1 MTNLFIPNN
10 TFFDHEFIGDSM
22 CGLFPYEERQNQG
35 EIMDQI
41 QSCLEQSKSI
51 IYQASTGSG
60 KTVCTLTSSLDYAAK
75 EGKKILYLTRTNSQ
89 QRQVLLELREIG
101 GYYGLGLQGR
111 NNTCL
116 LAEDDE
122 ELQEGGAEELS
133 KYCSDRKKEVRTS
146 LQEDREPT
154 ACPYYAGLL
163 QADLDEIHA
172 EFKKNIPTVDEVLDF
187 CRERKVC
194 PYELT
199 KALIP
204 EAKVVTAPYIYFF
217 FPFIRKQLKEWMN
230 VELSDLIVVVDEAH
244 NLPDYARDLSS
255 SDITKAALER
265 AKDEALEFGDP
276 ELQTDMSISSLC
288 ELFEGI
294 ILDIVE
300 EFVVEEDGLIPPSEL
315 RTELLHSLGVNTNQL
330 KGLIKD
336 LKVQGEIVQ
345 EKKREEKKL
354 PRSYIHSLASF
365 LSSWF
370 SIKGEDY
377 VKLVNGGD
385 NPSLEAFCLDP
396 SNVTSILNSCHSS
409 IHQSA
414 TLEPVDEYRD
424 SMGLPKETE
433 MEIYPS
439 PFPDENHSLFYVE
452 GLTTRYEELQRGEEM
467 IRSLRDELKN
477 LLKTVDRNTVVFFP
491 SYRLMEEI
499 TGPMRDEIDE
509 VFLEEQKMQQ
519 SELMGLVNDFKEE
532 GGVLFSVIG
541 GRVSEGM
548 NFPGEQLELAVV
560 VGIPYPKPTAR
571 QKGLKHYY
579 DMKFNKGW
587 EYTVKAPAVRKI
599 LQATGRLIRSEDDLG
614 VSVIL
619 DERAVHF
626 KQYLEDLRLVEDVPS
641 AVENFFEEG
650 RQNL

>member
-1 MTNLFIPNN
+1 
-10 TFFDHEFIGDSM
+10 M
-22 CGLFPYEERQNQG
+22 CGLFPYEERQNQR

-41 QSCLEQSKSI
+41 RSCLEEGRSI

-60 KTVCTLTSSLDYAAK
+60 KTVCTLTSSLDHTAK

-89 QRQVLLELREIG
+89 QRQVLLEMREIG
-101 GYYGLGLQGR
+101 GHYGLGLQGR

-116 LAEDDE
+116 LAQERE
-122 ELQEGGAEELS
+122 KLQEGSAEELS
-133 KYCSDRKKEVRTS
+133 KYCSDRKKEVRTAI
-146 LQEDREPT
+146 QEDREPT
-154 ACPYYAGLL
+154 ACPYYAGLIE
-163 QADLDEIHA
+163 ADLDKIHA
-172 EFKKNIPTVDEVLDF
+172 QFKENIPTVDETLDF
-187 CRERKVC
+187 CGKRKIC

-255 SDITKAALER
+255 SDITKMALER
-265 AKDEALEFGDP
+265 AKDEGLKFGDP
-276 ELQTDMSISSLC
+276 ELQNDIKISSLC
-288 ELFEGI
+288 DLLENIL
-294 ILDIVE
+294 LDIAE
-300 EFVVEEDGLIPPSEL
+300 EFVVEDDGLIPPSEL
-315 RTELLHSLGVNTNQL
+315 RTELLHTVGMNTNQL

-336 LKVQGEIVQ
+336 LKIQGEIVQ
-345 EKKREEKKL
+345 EKRREEKKL

-370 SIKGEDY
+370 SLRGEDY
-377 VKLVNGGD
+377 IKLVNGGD

-396 SNVTSILNSCHSS
+396 SNVTSILNSCHST

-414 TLEPVDEYRD
+414 TLEPLDEYRD
-424 SMGLPKETE
+424 SMGLPDETE
-433 MEIYPS
+433 MKIYPS
-439 PFPDENHSLFYVE
+439 PFPEENHSLFYVE
-452 GLTTRYEELQRGEEM
+452 GLTTRYEELQQGEKM
-467 IRSLRDELKN
+467 IKELRKEL
-477 LLKTVDRNTVVFFP
+477 LDILKTINRNTVVFFP
-491 SYRLMEEI
+491 SYSLMEEI
-499 TGPMRDEIDE
+499 TGPIRGDIEDI
-509 VFLEEQKMQQ
+509 FLEDQKMKQ
-519 SELMGLVNDFKEE
+519 SELMKMVNDFRE
-532 GGVLFSVIG
+532 GGGTLFSVIG

-548 NFPGEQLELAVV
+548 NFPGEQLELAIV

-579 DMKFNKGW
+579 DIKFDKGW

-599 LQATGRLIRSEDDLG
+599 LQATGRLIRSEDDVG

-626 KQYLEDLRLVEDVPS
+626 KQYLDDLELVKDIPGRIE
-641 AVENFFEEG
+641 EFFD
-650 RQNL
+650 RYQNL